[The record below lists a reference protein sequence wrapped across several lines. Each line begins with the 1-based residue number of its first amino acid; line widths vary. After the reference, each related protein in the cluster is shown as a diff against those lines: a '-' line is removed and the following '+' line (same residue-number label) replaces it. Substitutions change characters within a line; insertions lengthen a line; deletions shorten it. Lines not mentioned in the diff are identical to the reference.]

1 MRIAYFIIMSL
12 IILVGTGLLLFFKLY
27 KKYDYNNENFSKVI
41 KILSIIFFVL
51 TFLHLFLPDGFSI
64 ERSEEYLASV
74 NKVYENTIRWFNM

>member
-51 TFLHLFLPDGFSI
+51 TFFIYSYQMGFLLKDQKNI
-64 ERSEEYLASV
+64 
-74 NKVYENTIRWFNM
+74 